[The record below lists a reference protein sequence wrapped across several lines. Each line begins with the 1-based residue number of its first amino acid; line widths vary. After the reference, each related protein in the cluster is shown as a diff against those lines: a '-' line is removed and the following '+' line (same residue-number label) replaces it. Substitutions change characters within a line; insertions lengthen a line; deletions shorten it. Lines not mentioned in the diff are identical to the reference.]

1 MKPISQIPSIHHYL
15 FDTSFPPGAWRQ
27 KNGRCVNKVSWPSY
41 EWHEDGQSFNRQTT
55 MSTRTTTTIHRSV
68 KAITKHLFFFCY
80 HVLKHFITFLW
91 RQPGVFKVKVKDT
104 KQASILS
111 CQVWC
116 TLCIHSLSPQAGPPE
131 IASNQT
137 NNHMAQSA
145 DSNTHICLAVLKNRA
160 ETLGLQSTLR
170 HNKVWHYIYPDAF
183 FFFFPQ
189 SRNPNLFSVLSDKTE
204 KKNKKTVAY
213 YIQTFRFSILFIL
226 KKALLV

>member
-1 MKPISQIPSIHHYL
+1 MP
-15 FDTSFPPGAWRQ
+15 
-27 KNGRCVNKVSWPSY
+27 
-41 EWHEDGQSFNRQTT
+41 
-55 MSTRTTTTIHRSV
+55 
-68 KAITKHLFFFCY
+68 FFFCY

-116 TLCIHSLSPQAGPPE
+116 TLCIHSLSPRAGPPE

-160 ETLGLQSTLR
+160 ETLGLQSTPR
-170 HNKVWHYIYPDAF
+170 HNKVWHYIYPDPF
-183 FFFFPQ
+183 FFSSQ
-189 SRNPNLFSVLSDKTE
+189 GIQIYSQCWVIKQ
-204 KKNKKTVAY
+204 KKKTKNS
-213 YIQTFRFSILFIL
+213 SILYSDISL
-226 KKALLV
+226 